1 MAIPGL
7 PAGISKLKYADDVID
22 ITKSSKIADNVL
34 DAENKTKKSEKISDI
49 SKSESKSKSI
59 NQLQKEVEKG
69 KAPKGIERFDKTH
82 DPKTGQPH
90 VHFKDTKGSALNKDG
105 SWKEGY
111 YDLSKKE
118 IEYLRKNGWN
128 INE

>member
-1 MAIPGL
+1 MNPIWASSLATTHFSQNISIKDFNWRCSL
-7 PAGISKLKYADDVID
+7 PNLYFRKIILKTVYRID
-22 ITKSSKIADNVL
+22 Y
-34 DAENKTKKSEKISDI
+34 
-49 SKSESKSKSI
+49 
-59 NQLQKEVEKG
+59 
-69 KAPKGIERFDKTH
+69 
-82 DPKTGQPH
+82 
-90 VHFKDTKGSALNKDG
+90 VHFKDKIGSALNKDG

>member
-1 MAIPGL
+1 M
-7 PAGISKLKYADDVID
+7 
-22 ITKSSKIADNVL
+22 
-34 DAENKTKKSEKISDI
+34 
-49 SKSESKSKSI
+49 
-59 NQLQKEVEKG
+59 EKG
-69 KAPKGIERFDKTH
+69 KAPKGIERFDKAH
-82 DPKTGQPH
+82 DSKTGQPH
-90 VHFKDTKGSALNKDG
+90 VHFKDKKGSALNKDG